1 MYYLLLYIVL
11 SRIHKEFRSTW
22 LLKAYDLYLTGA
34 LLTRRQ
40 YITRLRTQLQLFFC
54 LFLFFLHNNIK
65 YFAQKWF

>member
-40 YITRLRTQLQLFFC
+40 YITRLRPQLQLFLLIFI
-54 LFLFFLHNNIK
+54 FLHNNIK